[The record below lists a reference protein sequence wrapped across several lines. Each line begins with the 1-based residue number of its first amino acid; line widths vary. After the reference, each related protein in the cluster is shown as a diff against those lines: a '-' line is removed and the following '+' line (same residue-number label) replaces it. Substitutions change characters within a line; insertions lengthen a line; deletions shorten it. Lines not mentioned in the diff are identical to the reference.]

1 MGVWERVPLRSHSL
15 SFPFLLHTDG
25 VASVHLPPPPLCAI
39 CRTAENHPI
48 QGEGLA
54 VAGEKMLVGLKT
66 LSGGGIR

>member
-1 MGVWERVPLRSHSL
+1 MPSRSHFCSH
-15 SFPFLLHTDG
+15 PFLLHMAG
-25 VASVHLPPPPLCAI
+25 VAAVQPLPLLCAI

>member
-1 MGVWERVPLRSHSL
+1 MGVWERVPPRSHFL
-15 SFPFLLHTDG
+15 SSPFLLHMAG
-25 VASVHLPPPPLCAI
+25 VASVI
-39 CRTAENHPI
+39 CRPPSVCNMPQAENHPI

>member
-1 MGVWERVPLRSHSL
+1 MPQ
-15 SFPFLLHTDG
+15 
-25 VASVHLPPPPLCAI
+25 
-39 CRTAENHPI
+39 AENHPI

>member
-1 MGVWERVPLRSHSL
+1 VAAVQPLPL
-15 SFPFLLHTDG
+15 
-25 VASVHLPPPPLCAI
+25 LCAI

-66 LSGGGIR
+66 LSGGGIGRRYGDG